1 MLGEPN
7 HERSWPGIEAPPRPD
22 APLLA
27 HLTVEAMRAWPV
39 GDPRIGRVRQVARAL
54 ARSAGAIDLRLA
66 RVCCSIQQQDLR
78 PLGYGSFTA
87 FIREEMCWDPSW
99 QRRLARLLRCDLDLV
114 KAAVVESVV
123 PLTRALDAPGR
134 IRPDEQRAWI
144 EAVLAGADDPGPPPD
159 VGTPDRLTGEDAA
172 TVRRAR
178 RRTRLLLGRRAP
190 DRVADQQMLVWHA
203 RQALPAELL
212 EQARTAP
219 PPPDL
224 STATWPDRLP
234 DPLDDPTT
242 LLLGPWTEPADI
254 HEALARAKV
263 LMAARDKRR
272 VALARLLDDIH
283 DQWKFLGW
291 GFDGFDDWVR
301 HDLDMSVR
309 HAFRLRAEGR
319 ATASQPALSEA
330 VDQGLTTQRARALAS
345 LSHTTDELRRWLGIV
360 EQLPMI
366 ELQRAVDR
374 RGRGSSPRRDEA
386 RLRRYKALR
395 DDAPDLVQRAITQ
408 RQVRLAG
415 APLTETPGLS
425 AGLAG
430 WTADARP
437 LGPAPVDGRPLAGIK
452 IALSDADPAPDRPP
466 RPVVVAEGVLQAAR
480 WLLDTLQLPR
490 ERGTGRV
497 RHASDYT
504 CANPECRS
512 RSLRVQVHHVQPRA
526 LGGTDDDANLRCLC
540 PSCHLRLVHGGFM
553 AIEVVDG
560 ADVFLYPGRVV
571 VVR

>member
-1 MLGEPN
+1 M
-7 HERSWPGIEAPPRPD
+7 SQAWPGIGAPPRPD

-27 HLTVEAMRAWPV
+27 HLTVEAMRAWPAS
-39 GDPRIGRVRQVARAL
+39 DPRIGRVRQVARAL

-66 RVCCSIQQQDLR
+66 RICCSIQQQDLR

-87 FIREEMCWDPSW
+87 FIREEICWDPSW
-99 QRRLARLLRCDLDLV
+99 QRRLARLLRSDLDLV
-114 KAAVVESVV
+114 KAAVVEGVV
-123 PLTRALDAPGR
+123 PLTRALAAPGR

-144 EAVLAGADDPGPPPD
+144 EAVLAGADDAADPPG
-159 VGTPDRLTGEDAA
+159 GAGALDRLTGEDAA

-178 RRTRLLLGRRAP
+178 RRTRLLLGRRVP
-190 DRVADQQMLVWHA
+190 DRVADQQMLTWHA
-203 RQALPAELL
+203 QQALPAELL
-212 EQARTAP
+212 EQARAAP

-224 STATWPDRLP
+224 SSATWPDRLP
-234 DPLDDPTT
+234 DQLDDPTT
-242 LLLGPWTEPADI
+242 LLLGPWTEPSDLY
-254 HEALARAKV
+254 EALGRAKV

-291 GFDGFDDWVR
+291 GFDSFDDWVR

-309 HAFRLRAEGR
+309 HAWRLRAEGR
-319 ATASQPALSEA
+319 AAASQPALSEA
-330 VDQGLTTQRARALAS
+330 VDQGLTTRRARALAS
-345 LSHTTDELRRWLGIV
+345 LSHTADELRRWLGVV
-360 EQLPMI
+360 EQLPTI

-374 RGRGSSPRRDEA
+374 RGRGRSPRRDQA
-386 RLRRYKALR
+386 RLRRYEALR
-395 DDAPDLVQRAITQ
+395 DDAADLVQRAITQ
-408 RQVRLAG
+408 RQDCLAD

-430 WTADARP
+430 WTADAQP

-452 IALSDADPAPDRPP
+452 IALSDVEPAPDHRPHP
-466 RPVVVAEGVLQAAR
+466 IVVAKGVLQAAR
-480 WLLDTLQLPR
+480 WLLDRLQLPR

-497 RHASDYT
+497 RPASDYT

-560 ADVFLYPGRVV
+560 ADVFLYPGRAV